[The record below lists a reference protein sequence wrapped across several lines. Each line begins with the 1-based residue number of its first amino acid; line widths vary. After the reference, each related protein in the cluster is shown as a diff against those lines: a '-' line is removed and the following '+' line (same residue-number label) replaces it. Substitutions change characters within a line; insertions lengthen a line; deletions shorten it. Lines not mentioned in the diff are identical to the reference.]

1 MYGIYFHILKI
12 IYYFRPFCIGWD
24 SESWATSLAESNDVY
39 MYLSRMYGKVVLVGN
54 FKGLWKVDREYI

>member
-24 SESWATSLAESNDVY
+24 GESWETWFADLNSLHMFSQQS
-39 MYLSRMYGKVVLVGN
+39 M
-54 FKGLWKVDREYI
+54 